1 MYILGDFGHILDFL
15 LSFSDWELEEENKLE
30 FQF

>member
-1 MYILGDFGHILDFL
+1 MYILGDFGPILEFL
-15 LSFSDWELEEENKLE
+15 LSFCDWELEEEDKLE